1 MKRLRQAI
9 TLSVTAVSLIALS
22 TSTVFG
28 QPTAQTPLSEPV
40 QQSGTVNPERSTN
53 CGYLPNAPVQNLQV
67 NEDFASLDIE
77 VNGDNGV
84 TLYIEGGNG
93 FMECFTTDNLSG
105 SSIDAPGLL
114 NRGSYSLYVGN
125 NNQVSTGYNLT
136 IRQN

>member
-1 MKRLRQAI
+1 MLHRGSSGSTNS
-9 TLSVTAVSLIALS
+9 TLS
-22 TSTVFG
+22 
-28 QPTAQTPLSEPV
+28 TPRQIRLV
-40 QQSGTVNPERSTN
+40 
-53 CGYLPNAPVQNLQV
+53 PNSPVQNLQV

-77 VNGDNGV
+77 VSGESGV
-84 TLYIEGGNG
+84 TLYIEGANG

-125 NNQVSTGYNLT
+125 NNQVTTTYSLT

>member
-1 MKRLRQAI
+1 MKPIFQKLTLFSAI
-9 TLSVTAVSLIALS
+9 VTVGLSAGAALA
-22 TSTVFG
+22 

-40 QQSGTVNPERSTN
+40 QRSGSVNPQRSTN
-53 CGYLPNAPVQNLQV
+53 CGFLPNQPVQNLQV
-67 NEDFASLDIE
+67 NEDFASLDIS
-77 VNGDNGV
+77 VTGDSGI

-114 NRGSYSLYVGN
+114 NRGSYSFYVGN
-125 NNQVSTGYNLT
+125 NNQVTTNYSLT

>member
-1 MKRLRQAI
+1 MKA
-9 TLSVTAVSLIALS
+9 SLQKLALS
-22 TSTVFG
+22 AVVTGLACSTG
-28 QPTAQTPLSEPV
+28 AALAQPTAQTPLSEPV
-40 QQSGTVNPERSTN
+40 QMSGSVNPERSTN
-53 CGYLPNAPVQNLQV
+53 CGFLPNSPVQNLQV

-77 VNGDNGV
+77 VSGESGV
-84 TLYIEGGNG
+84 TLYIEGANG

-125 NNQVSTGYNLT
+125 NNQVTTTYSLT